1 MALYP
6 VDRNHMD
13 KKNYE
18 GEHWTKNPMVWMV
31 LFFPAL
37 AVVAGIITIIIAV
50 KTDDGLVVDEYYKK
64 GLEINQVI
72 KHDQLAKQYGIS
84 ALIDTN
90 SQTGEIIISLS
101 SIQTIELPPNLS
113 FKLVHRTIA
122 GFDQKTIVSR
132 IAGSNEYRGY
142 IKPPI
147 LEGRWTIILSE
158 DDQWRIKTNFTTKE
172 ATHILLNIS
181 A

>member
-1 MALYP
+1 MET
-6 VDRNHMD
+6 
-13 KKNYE
+13 KNYE
-18 GEHWTKNPMVWMV
+18 GQHWTKNPMVWLV
-31 LFFPAL
+31 LFFPSL
-37 AVVAGIITIIIAV
+37 AVVAGIITVIIAV

-72 KHDQLAKQYGIS
+72 KHDQLAKKYGIS
-84 ALIDTN
+84 ALVDTN

-101 SIQTIELPPNLS
+101 STQNFELPSSLS

-122 GFDQKTIVSR
+122 GHDQKTIVSR
-132 IAGSNEYRGY
+132 IAGSKEYRGY

-147 LEGRWTIILSE
+147 IEGRWTIILSE
-158 DDQWRIKTNFTTKE
+158 EDLWRIRTDFTTKE